1 MADTTNQAQRRMS
14 QLQQRNK
21 QVKPHLQS
29 SYALEDVS
37 ASVDEELI
45 RGERYSKE
53 NRVYIFLIYS
63 FLRKFYA
70 FYRMIYFKL
79 SNINAKTIKRPNE
92 EQLDAGS
99 QKKTR

>member
-1 MADTTNQAQRRMS
+1 MNDTTNQAQRRMS

-37 ASVDEELI
+37 AVDEDLM
-45 RGERYSKE
+45 RGERYTKE
-53 NRVYIFLIYS
+53 NRVYFFFLFT
-63 FLRKFYA
+63 FLRKFYQ
-70 FYRMIYFKL
+70 FYRIVYFKL